1 MSGSAPSGVQP
12 RAVVLTQLRK
22 PKRGE
27 AVFRVVIILVLLAS
41 LALAWWAFAVKFV
54 PLQKQSRDLTM
65 AVSRLSTEV
74 DALERKWTK
83 EEAAE
88 IRARYKELHTQL
100 FADTAALQAWL
111 SRLEEMAAPLS
122 LQATVE
128 FGNTVPQLT
137 NDYKVAFIPANVSL
151 EVRPVLN
158 STESPYQRLL
168 RLGQKL
174 AVEGKRSDL
183 AELTVSGGP
192 MSITKAQLVFNLWA
206 GEEAVETSAAGQ
218 NGGVKQ

>member
-1 MSGSAPSGVQP
+1 MSGSSTSTTPA

-22 PKRGE
+22 PKRSE
-27 AVFRVVIILVLLAS
+27 AVFRAVVVLVILAS

-54 PLQKQSRDLTM
+54 PLQKRSRELTV

-74 DALERKWTK
+74 DTLERKWGK
-83 EEAAE
+83 DEAAE
-88 IRARYKELHTQL
+88 IRARYNELHTQL

-111 SRLEEMAAPLS
+111 SRLQEMAGPLS
-122 LQATVE
+122 LEATVD

-174 AVEGKRSDL
+174 AAEGKRSDL
-183 AELTVSGGP
+183 AEMTVTGGP
-192 MSITKAQLVFNLWA
+192 MSITKAHLVFNLWA
-206 GEEAVETSAAGQ
+206 GEEPIEAANSNP
-218 NGGVKQ
+218 NGGAK